1 MMPPGGMDMGASING
16 KWMNKLTGEIINVR
30 DNIIDGD
37 QMILITDKGQLSMNE
52 FSRNYIQASEE
63 IYDEHGTVIGKEAID
78 TDEIVHNANNI
89 VDNDNE
95 FHTID
100 VTTISEPPIIDHTR
114 RLDLNFNTNQFSTS
128 NISNAYLLID
138 KIFKKKNLSPKITIN
153 IECDNFPSDELNMI
167 IDYFDVSNKD
177 VSDWMQQNFVSK
189 KDIDNSISEFLDS
202 KLKSKTKDKN
212 NTEPIARNGKKLQK

>member
-1 MMPPGGMDMGASING
+1 MMPPGGMGGGASING
-16 KWMNKLTGEIINVR
+16 KWMNKLTGEVINVR

-63 IYDEHGTVIGKEAID
+63 IYDEHGSVIGKETLNTAD
-78 TDEIVHNANNI
+78 IVVNNM
-89 VDNDNE
+89 VDNNNDI
-95 FHTID
+95 HTID
-100 VTTISEPPIIDHTR
+100 VTTISEPPVIKSTR
-114 RLDLNFNTNQFSTS
+114 RPDLNKFNINQS

-153 IECDNFPSDELNMI
+153 IECDDFPSDELDMI
-167 IDYFDVSNKD
+167 IDYFDVSEND
-177 VSDWMQQNFVSK
+177 INDWMQQNFLSK
-189 KDIDNSISEFLDS
+189 KDIDKSISEFLDK

-212 NTEPIARNGKKLQK
+212 NT

>member
-16 KWMNKLTGEIINVR
+16 KWMNKLTGDIINVR

-37 QMILITDKGQLSMNE
+37 QMILITDKGQLSMSE

-63 IYDEHGTVIGKEAID
+63 IYDEHGKVIGKEAVD
-78 TDEIVHNANNI
+78 TADIVVNNI
-89 VDNDNE
+89 VDNDND
-95 FHTID
+95 FPVID

-114 RLDLNFNTNQFSTS
+114 RPDFNTNQS

-167 IDYFDVSNKD
+167 IDYFDVSNND